1 MNCRKKLLL
10 GIISLFATGIS
21 YAQSIPPAR
30 QFFHDKID
38 ASQKLIMSMDGNKSD
53 KNFHPTTIAE
63 INKNAHKAA
72 TKDIDNIQKV
82 IERNGDLNGNEK
94 IGYLKSLNDA
104 LENFARLYKSGD
116 VKGSLLIT
124 LVSSFEDAM
133 LADFEGESIEP
144 VLRSKGYDVIKLV
157 SETTAFEKNAG
168 QEEIKHLLVEKI
180 IDKDPSKGLAL
191 LEGDFDKY
199 PRKDSLLSAVA
210 LKDQEVIYN
219 WARSYGKLGRYILND
234 ATDPLVK
241 TIGNIARTKQGR
253 QYFPFLDD
261 LYKGKITVDEID
273 AVLNNPQKYYSLL
286 VKTNINYAERIANK
300 ETVYGKQAIDNKV
313 KEVGEATYINKINAL
328 HSSPAGPR
336 FASIRN
342 LTPQELYY
350 LVVMN
355 EEVTY
360 TSSYVTRGGGLYNQV
375 FANKIT
381 GDELIQSVYAD
392 HYRKWIKMA
401 SIYNTLDDF
410 ISRMETENARTLMK
424 AFVRNLDQTKGKDS
438 LQDAVDVAGSFSSIK
453 DPKVKDLVLTE
464 VKMNR
469 ENARRE
475 KNLKKFRIYDVLNT
489 LFMSMDDPTIDLTA
503 TLGIDPVYFMN
514 IDRLKDTS
522 GRVVIQQFFYGD
534 DDGRLFYPDFMNRF
548 SGSGWR
554 VKQNQYWSEVST
566 TSGTPITI
574 YTNKPLYK
582 VEGDGMDKDAQD
594 KLQTYFDENGIEPKI
609 VIHRGHSYHLP
620 ETIEQLASSSK
631 VVLLGSCGGFQSLNE
646 VLERAPGTQIIS
658 SKQTGTG
665 ALNIALITS
674 IVDRI
679 RAGKDLDWVNMWKA
693 LSEQNKNDA
702 YFADYVPP
710 YQNLGAVFLMAFQ
723 KMHEADE
730 QGVKAG
736 SDITA
741 SK

>member
-1 MNCRKKLLL
+1 MNYRKVFLS
-10 GIISLFATGIS
+10 GIVFLSFSISGI
-21 YAQSIPPAR
+21 AQQIPPAR

-38 ASQKLIMSMDGNKSD
+38 ASQKLIMGMDGNKSD

-63 INKNAHKAA
+63 INRNAHKAA
-72 TKDIDNIQKV
+72 TKGIDNIQKV
-82 IERNGDLNGNEK
+82 IERNGDLSGNSK
-94 IGYLKSLNDA
+94 IGYLKSMNDM
-104 LENFARLYKSGD
+104 LENFAAKYRKGE
-116 VKGSLLIT
+116 VKGSLLIN
-124 LVSSFEDAM
+124 LVASFEDAM

-144 VLRSKGYDVIKLV
+144 VLRSKGFDVIELV
-157 SETTAFEKNAG
+157 SQTTAFEKNSG
-168 QEEIKHLLVEKI
+168 QEEIQHLMVEKI
-180 IDKDPSKGLAL
+180 IDKDAMKGLGL
-191 LEGDFDKY
+191 LDKDFDKY
-199 PRKDSLLSAVA
+199 PRKDSLLSAIA
-210 LKDQEVIYN
+210 LKDQEALYN
-219 WARSYGKLGRYILND
+219 WARSYGKLGNYILND
-234 ATDPLVK
+234 ASDPLVRM
-241 TIGNIARTKQGR
+241 IGNIARTKQGR
-253 QYFPFLDD
+253 QYWPFLDD

-300 ETVYGKQAIDNKV
+300 ETVYGKAAIDNKV
-313 KEVGEATYINKINAL
+313 KEVGEATYINKINGL
-328 HSSPAGPR
+328 HNLPAGPR

-360 TSSYVTRGGGLYNQV
+360 TSSYVTRGDGLYNQI
-375 FANKIT
+375 FKNKIT
-381 GDELIQSVYAD
+381 GDELIASVYAD

-410 ISRMETENARTLMK
+410 IGKMEVENARTLMR

-438 LQDAVDVAGSFSSIK
+438 LMDAVDVAGSFSSIK
-453 DPKVKDLVLTE
+453 DEKVKNLVLAE
-464 VKMNR
+464 VKSNR
-469 ENARRE
+469 EAAKKER
-475 KNLKKFRIYDVLNT
+475 NLKKFRIYDVLNT
-489 LFMSMDDPTIDLTA
+489 LFLSMDDPTIDLTA

-514 IDRLKDTS
+514 LDRLKDTS

-534 DDGRLFYPDFMNRF
+534 DDGKLFYPDFMNRF
-548 SGSGWR
+548 SGSGWK

-574 YTNKPLYK
+574 YTNKPLFK
-582 VEGDGMDKDAQD
+582 VEGDGLDQEAQD
-594 KLQTYFDENGIEPKI
+594 KLQAYFDENGIDPKI

-620 ETIEQLASSSK
+620 ETIHQLANSSK

-658 SKQTGTG
+658 TKQTGTG
-665 ALNIALITS
+665 ALNIALITA

-679 RAGKDLDWVNMWKA
+679 RDGKDLDWVNMWKA
-693 LSEQNKNDA
+693 LSEKNKNDA

-723 KMHEADE
+723 KMNEADE
-730 QGVKAG
+730 QGVKTG
-736 SDITA
+736 PSMA
-741 SK
+741 SSN